1 MKRIAMLAA
10 VLVSGMAVAE
20 TPADFR
26 WRAPVNAETN
36 APYYRITLP
45 VDAYLNA
52 AQPGFADLRVF
63 NAGGVPV
70 PFARTMPAGSSER
83 SVQRT
88 ALRWFPLR
96 EAVAGNTTAGKLD
109 VTVRQSGDGTLVEV
123 HSSSDKA
130 ADKSYPVRGY
140 LLDASKLNRRESAD
154 ALELDWQGAVDG
166 FQLLDIEA
174 SDNLQDW
181 HSVQRNV
188 QLARLDFNGERIE
201 RRRIELAGL
210 PGRYLKLQWRDP
222 VVAPEL
228 IRAEI
233 EQSSAQW
240 KTPPLAWSAPV
251 SPLRSPLNLQPG
263 EFHYQLEQALPV
275 SRIRIALP
283 QGNALLPLEI
293 LQPVRER
300 RDWQGVARSVVYR
313 INSNN
318 REWMQDE
325 IVLGGKWLKEFIVR
339 FDPRSSRN
347 ISQPALQIGI
357 APEQIV
363 FLAEG
368 AAPYQLAVGNGKMA
382 NAALP
387 LATLVPGFGSANAPQ
402 IAEAL
407 LASGTASALPASG
420 PASAVLPQADWK
432 KIALWSVLVAGVL
445 VMAGMA
451 WQLLRQMSKKPD

>member
-1 MKRIAMLAA
+1 MKRILMLAA
-10 VLVSGMAVAE
+10 VLVSSMAVAE
-20 TPADFR
+20 IPADFR
-26 WRAPVNAETN
+26 WRAPVKTETN

-45 VDAYLNA
+45 VEAYLNA

-63 NAGGVPV
+63 NAAGVPV
-70 PFARTMPAGSSER
+70 PFARTLPAGSSER

-88 ALRWFPLR
+88 ALRWFPLH
-96 EAVAGNTTAGKLD
+96 EAVAGNTAAGKID
-109 VTVRQSGDGTLVEV
+109 VRVRQSGDGTLVEV
-123 HSSSDKA
+123 HANADKA

-140 LLDASKLNRRESAD
+140 LLDASKLNRRESAE
-154 ALELDWQGAVDG
+154 ALELDWQGSADG

-222 VVAPEL
+222 VMAPEL

-233 EQSSAQW
+233 EQSSSQW
-240 KTPPLAWSAPV
+240 KAPPLAWSAPV

-283 QGNALLPLEI
+283 QGNVLLPLEI

-300 RDWQGVARSVVYR
+300 RDWQGVARSVIYR

-325 IVLGGKWLKEFIVR
+325 IVLGGQWLKEFIVR

-368 AAPYQLAVGNGKMA
+368 VAPYQLAVGNSKMA

-387 LATLVPGFGSANAPQ
+387 LATLVPGLGSANAPQ
-402 IAEAL
+402 IAEAK
-407 LASGTASALPASG
+407 LASGTASAKPASG

-432 KIALWSVLVAGVL
+432 KIALWGVLLAGVL
-445 VMAGMA
+445 FMAGMA
-451 WQLLRQMSKKPD
+451 WQLLRQMKQK